1 MWPKATCRSLVA
13 ELFSAS
19 FSSSLRFFFLFFFFF
34 FVLQA
39 LSDLDLSS
47 LSTGV
52 NSNSL
57 PL

>member
-1 MWPKATCRSLVA
+1 VA

-52 NSNSL
+52 NGNSL